1 MKKYLC
7 AVFAIVMLMI
17 SISGCASA
25 PEETDPVVLPPTRIG
40 ASGYKAT
47 MVKDYPFESA
57 MSEADVVARV
67 EVGNWLAED
76 NENIKSYYEAKVL
89 QCFKGTIP
97 ENFTLLQ
104 NACSAVTTKRYP
116 MFTSGNELLV
126 FLKKSTR
133 CNTYESPYYIVGSF
147 TTILDV
153 SYDEN
158 GNRYYADRYGILG
171 RSIDITSNYAHDVD
185 VSAEVVA
192 TAATKDPIV
201 SEIGFTYPYIFSEA
215 DLVAQMENEQTT

>member
-1 MKKYLC
+1 M
-7 AVFAIVMLMI
+7 
-17 SISGCASA
+17 
-25 PEETDPVVLPPTRIG
+25 
-40 ASGYKAT
+40 
-47 MVKDYPFESA
+47 
-57 MSEADVVARV
+57 
-67 EVGNWLAED
+67 
-76 NENIKSYYEAKVL
+76 
-89 QCFKGTIP
+89 
-97 ENFTLLQ
+97 
-104 NACSAVTTKRYP
+104 
-116 MFTSGNELLV
+116 LV
-126 FLKKSTR
+126 FLYMSTR
-133 CNTYESPYYIVGSF
+133 CNTYESPYYIIGSF

-201 SEIGFTYPYIFSEA
+201 SEIGYTYPYIFSEA